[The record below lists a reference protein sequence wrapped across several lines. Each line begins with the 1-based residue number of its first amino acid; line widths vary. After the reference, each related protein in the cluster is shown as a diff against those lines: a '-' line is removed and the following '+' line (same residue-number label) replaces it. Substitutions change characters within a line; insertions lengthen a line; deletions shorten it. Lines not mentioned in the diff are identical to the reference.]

1 MTIGGQSDLFYI
13 ALSYGVTGVVLGAVV
28 VHSVCAW
35 LAARR
40 AAKGGAS

>member
-13 ALSYGVTGVVLGAVV
+13 ALSYGVTGVVLGAVTL
-28 VHSVCAW
+28 HSVLCW

-40 AAKGGAS
+40 TAKGQSS